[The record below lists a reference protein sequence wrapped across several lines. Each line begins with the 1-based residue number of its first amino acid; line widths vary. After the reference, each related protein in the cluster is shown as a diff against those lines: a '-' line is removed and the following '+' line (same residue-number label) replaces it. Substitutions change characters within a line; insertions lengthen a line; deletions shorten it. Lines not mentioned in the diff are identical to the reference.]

1 MKRAS
6 FVKVHEEGVRV
17 MRDGTCQS
25 KVEWNNRLRVTSSG
39 GSRTEGKRPITTFV
53 EEVESVRGRYNL

>member
-1 MKRAS
+1 MKRAP
-6 FVKVHEEGVRV
+6 FVKVNEGGV
-17 MRDGTCQS
+17 RDGTCQS

-39 GSRTEGKRPITTFV
+39 GSRTESKRPITTFV